1 MRRAERQRASRR
13 SRLSLHASGEFRLE
27 LREVLLTPRLVFV
40 VHLVRV
46 PLPAV
51 EDAAEFGLVVER
63 IHELAVHDPAAEVPR
78 AAELVHEI
86 GLVRV
91 QVVDGL
97 GEQRDE
103 LGLRLPEGEMP
114 AAVQI
119 RHSVQF
125 GVPERFPVV
134 FLVPGD
140 DVPVEP
146 PVVALCLPA
155 RVVHARTDRREL
167 DRATHHLA
175 GAIPEAAEE
184 IENHAPVAVVVF
196 EAVAFRVVPGVEVAV
211 VDAVFPEVRVGLVGV
226 TGRTVALL
234 NDLLHPVA
242 KPPGKGERGDD
253 AADLVLRVVVLVVA
267 VRGVVSVGHDAVA
280 DHQQVSLNPYE
291 YVAVDVFNHDLVGV
305 SALRAPL
312 REPLPRGTKRR
323 RLRTRRTSHRP
334 PFGRCERSR
343 GRLGASFALLRD
355 ARVRVGVDLPLQ
367 FFLLR
372 SDDLVAELDEELLGS
387 LDVEGHLGF
396 KPGEPESQSH
406 ERVAVRLPR
415 FEFP

>member
-27 LREVLLTPRLVFV
+27 LREVLLTPLLVFV

-291 YVAVDVFNHDLVGV
+291 YVAVDVFNHILWGLARFERRFESLCRGVRNAADFVLV
-305 SALRAPL
+305 
-312 REPLPRGTKRR
+312 E
-323 RLRTRRTSHRP
+323 RLT
-334 PFGRCERSR
+334 
-343 GRLGASFALLRD
+343 
-355 ARVRVGVDLPLQ
+355 V
-367 FFLLR
+367 LR
-372 SDDLVAELDEELLGS
+372 SDDASGHAGVLERHSHSSAMPVSGS
-387 LDVEGHLGF
+387 VLI
-396 KPGEPESQSH
+396 SH
-406 ERVAVRLPR
+406 SSSFCFARTISSRNWMRNSSAVSMSKVISASSPANPNRR
-415 FEFP
+415 ATNA